1 MSDFILELYSEE
13 IPAKMQKNALENFD
27 KIVNEVLKK
36 SNLNFQQDDLK
47 TFISANRLVISLKN
61 IQDFQLQQSQRK
73 IGPKIDSDTK
83 SIEGFA
89 KSMGLSSA
97 SDLKIHDGFYVFEK
111 PQSKTPTEEIIKLA
125 LPTILLKMQNIWTKT
140 MVYNVANDLK
150 FKWIRPI
157 RAILALYNDKIIDFS
172 FAHLKSSNKTFG
184 KNLQIIEIKNA
195 STYQEVM
202 QENHIII
209 DQFCRKEII
218 SNQIAKILKEK
229 QITINVNFFQSNF
242 FEELVGLADNPTVLV
257 GKIDNIFLEL
267 PHQALNIT
275 LQHNQKYICTNDY
288 DGNFSPYFLF
298 ICNCEVGEHNQEK
311 IIRDNE
317 KIMRARLNDLKFF
330 IEEDLKKPL
339 INFKENLVNVIQ
351 HQKIGNM
358 ADKILRFKEMAKF
371 LSVFIPHCDINLIDR
386 AVDLSKAD
394 LCTKAVA
401 EMPELQG
408 YFGSFYAKKQLENHK
423 IIEAIYEHYLPIGAN
438 SEVAK
443 NALGVA
449 LSISD
454 KIDNIVGFFL
464 VKEIPTSSR
473 DPYALRRCALG
484 IIRTSHQHNI
494 AFPIRILVERSLKT
508 FPPKML
514 KNYLSPN
521 KKDFFILKKNLIEEI
536 VKFIIERLK
545 IYLKEQ
551 ENIRSDILQMVLNDY
566 IDNLDKHKMVDVLYL
581 IKKIKFLNEFINNE
595 NNKNLINLY
604 KRSANILAIEE
615 NKDKKIYQG
624 RPSILGF
631 KSKYERLLYRRI
643 KQVSRPFYKLVSK
656 AEFEKALALLA
667 IIETPLTHFFDHIVV
682 NDIDNNTRENR
693 LILLAQ
699 IREIFND
706 IGNLSKIEL

>member
-13 IPAKMQKNALENFD
+13 IPAKMQKLALENFD

-47 TFISANRLVISLKN
+47 TYISPNRLVISLKN

-73 IGPKIDSDTK
+73 IGPKIDADPK
-83 SIEGFA
+83 SIDGFA
-89 KSMGLSSA
+89 KSMGLKDA
-97 SDLKIHDGFYVFEK
+97 SELKTHEGFFVFEK
-111 PQSKTPTEEIIKLA
+111 PQTKNPTAEIIKLA
-125 LPTILLKMQNIWTKT
+125 LPNILTKMQGSWAKT
-140 MVYNVANDLK
+140 MLYNVDGELK

-157 RAILALYNDKIIDFS
+157 RSILALYNDQIIDFS
-172 FAHLKSSNKTFG
+172 FAHLNSSNKTFV
-184 KNLQIIEIKNA
+184 KNLQKITISNA
-195 STYQEVM
+195 SEYLEIM
-202 QENHIII
+202 LKNHVVI
-209 DQFCRKEII
+209 DQFRKKEII
-218 SNQIAKILKEK
+218 SNQIAQILKEK
-229 QITINVNFFQSNF
+229 QITINVNFFKSNF
-242 FEELVGLADNPTVLV
+242 FEEIIGLVDNPTVLV
-257 GKIDNIFLEL
+257 GKIDNQFLEL
-267 PHQALNIT
+267 PHQALIIT
-275 LQHNQKYICTNDY
+275 LQHNQKYICTQDY

-298 ICNCEVGEHNQEK
+298 VCNCDVGEHNKER
-311 IIRDNE
+311 IIGDNE
-317 KIMRARLNDLKFF
+317 KIMRARLNDLRFF

-339 INFKENLVNVIQ
+339 ISYKENLKTVIQ
-351 HQKIGNM
+351 HQKIGTM
-358 ADKILRFKEMAKF
+358 ADKISRFKEMAKF
-371 LSVFIPHCDINLIDR
+371 LSVFTPHCDINLIDR

-423 IIEAIYEHYLPIGAN
+423 IIEAIYEHYLPIGAG

-443 NALGVA
+443 QALGIT
-449 LSISD
+449 LSIAD

-464 VKEIPTSSR
+464 VNEKPTSSR
-473 DPYALRRCALG
+473 DPYALRRYALG

-514 KNYLSPN
+514 KNYLSEN
-521 KKDFFILKKNLIEEI
+521 KKDFFVFKKNLIEEI

-551 ENIRSDILQMVLNDY
+551 ENVRPDILQMVLNDY
-566 IDNLDKHKMVDVLYL
+566 IENLDKHKMVDILYL
-581 IKKIKFLNEFINNE
+581 IKKIKFLNDFIE
-595 NNKNLINLY
+595 NPSNKNLINLY

-615 NKDKKIYQG
+615 NKDKKIYSG

-643 KQVSRPFYKLVSK
+643 KQVSKPFHKLVSK

-667 IIETPLTHFFDHIVV
+667 IIEAPLAHFFDHIVV
-682 NDIDNNTRENR
+682 NDVDENTRENR
-693 LILLAQ
+693 LILLSQ
-699 IREIFND
+699 IRELFND